1 MLLSKYEY
9 KYEYKYVFLVVE
21 HIITEDCKIVKI
33 IEYAFYVW
41 ISSSQIKE

>member
-1 MLLSKYEY
+1 MSISMCISMSISMFF
-9 KYEYKYVFLVVE
+9 VVVE